1 MSGKFSQLQLIAAAG
16 ERMIELS
23 RWLDAQ
29 RNLSNVTRPTWVRG
43 YPQVAVL
50 QYFVEADVRVGWS
63 ICYCLEIRAYEESAI
78 VEGSVSMQSP
88 NGSDSQNDALRE
100 SSVTVTDE
108 AGLSKA
114 LTVMFEDLWDSREVD
129 LARVIALSNEAAR

>member
-1 MSGKFSQLQLIAAAG
+1 
-16 ERMIELS
+16 
-23 RWLDAQ
+23 
-29 RNLSNVTRPTWVRG
+29 
-43 YPQVAVL
+43 
-50 QYFVEADVRVGWS
+50 
-63 ICYCLEIRAYEESAI
+63 
-78 VEGSVSMQSP
+78 MQSP